1 MQLVIDELTQSDLE
15 DPIVLVK
22 DFRERTGEDSIEIFF
37 VPKISEKD
45 DSKNTRWHVYT
56 FTALVTSNDNI
67 AGNGRA

>member
-56 FTALVTSNDNI
+56 FTVLVTSNDNI

>member
-45 DSKNTRWHVYT
+45 DSKNTR
-56 FTALVTSNDNI
+56 
-67 AGNGRA
+67 

>member
-45 DSKNTRWHVYT
+45 DSKNTRWHFYST
-56 FTALVTSNDNI
+56 RSKQW
-67 AGNGRA
+67 